1 MSAPS
6 KNPLPP
12 GSVIGVL
19 GNGQLGRMMALAAA
33 PLDYRVHI
41 YDPSPGPATLQARDA
56 AFLSVRCMILA
67 QTLRRVNMQLL
78 ESIRDGSSNPAR
90 EHGAVP
96 RVHGEYWGRLHATV

>member
-1 MSAPS
+1 MEEELLSLVGRDDS
-6 KNPLPP
+6 HESLIQVSSFLPHLLP
-12 GSVIGVL
+12 GPGPR
-19 GNGQLGRMMALAAA
+19 GFTA
-33 PLDYRVHI
+33 
-41 YDPSPGPATLQARDA
+41 PSPGSATLQARDA